1 MKDNM
6 VRDIFLGMGMT
17 IVLML
22 LISFTV
28 SKIYY
33 PYVFDNFRGFGKI
46 YITLLGYG
54 FFGNV
59 LLYALFW
66 YLRKEY
72 IQRGI
77 LIITVIVSLIFIIN
91 RFV

>member
-1 MKDNM
+1 MKDNI
-6 VRDIFLGMGMT
+6 VRDIFIGMGMT
-17 IVLML
+17 IVVML

-33 PYVFDNFRGFGKI
+33 PYVFDNFRGMGKI

-54 FFGNV
+54 FFGN
-59 LLYALFW
+59 LILYSLFW
-66 YLRKEY
+66 YLNKEY

-77 LIITVIVSLIFIIN
+77 LIITVIVSLIFILN